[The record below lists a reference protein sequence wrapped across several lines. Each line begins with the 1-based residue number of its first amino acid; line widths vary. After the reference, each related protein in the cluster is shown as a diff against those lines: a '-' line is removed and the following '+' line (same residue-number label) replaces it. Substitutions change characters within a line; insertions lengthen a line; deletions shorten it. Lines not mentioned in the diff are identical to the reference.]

1 MNVLQ
6 GEITSIKTNGSLSL
20 VTVDIGAVF
29 FNTII
34 IETPDTAPYLKQGN
48 HIKMIFKET
57 EVIVGKGIEHSISIQ
72 NKAIGEI
79 INIKK
84 GQLLSTLTIDSTVGH
99 LTAIIT
105 SDAAD
110 QLQLEIGEKIT
121 AMIKTTEIM
130 LSE

>member
-20 VTVDIGAVF
+20 VTVDVGAVF

-34 IETPDTAPYLKQGN
+34 IETPDTASYLKQGN

>member
-6 GEITSIKTNGSLSL
+6 GKITSIKTNGSLSL
-20 VTVDIGAVF
+20 VTVGIDDIY

-34 IETPDTAPYLKQGN
+34 IETPDTASYLKQGN

-57 EVIVGKGIEHSISIQ
+57 EVIVGKGVEHSLSIQ

-84 GQLLSTLTIDSTVGH
+84 GKLLSTVIIDSTVGH

-110 QLQLEIGEKIT
+110 QMQLEIGEKIT

>member
-6 GEITSIKTNGSLSL
+6 GEIMSIKTNGSLSL
-20 VTVDIGAVF
+20 VTVHVGTIN

-34 IETPDTAPYLKQGN
+34 IETPDTASYLKQGN

-57 EVIVGKGIEHSISIQ
+57 EVIVGKGVEHSLSIQ

-84 GQLLSTLTIDSTVGH
+84 GTLLSTLTIDSTVGH

-105 SDAAD
+105 SDAVD

>member
-6 GEITSIKTNGSLSL
+6 GEIASIKTNGSLSL
-20 VTVDIGAVF
+20 VTVHVGTVF

-57 EVIVGKGIEHSISIQ
+57 EVIVGKGIEHPISIQ
-72 NKAIGEI
+72 NKAIGKI
-79 INIKK
+79 LNIKK
-84 GQLLSTLTIDSTVGH
+84 GKLLSTLTIDSTVGH

-105 SDAAD
+105 SDASD
-110 QLQLEIGEKIT
+110 QLQLQIGEKIT

>member
-1 MNVLQ
+1 

-20 VTVDIGAVF
+20 VTVDVGAVF

-84 GQLLSTLTIDSTVGH
+84 GQLLSTLTIDSTIGH

>member
-20 VTVDIGAVF
+20 VTVDVGAVF

-84 GQLLSTLTIDSTVGH
+84 GQLLSTLTIDSTIGH

>member
-1 MNVLQ
+1 M
-6 GEITSIKTNGSLSL
+6 TSIKTNGSLSL
-20 VTVDIGAVF
+20 VTVDVGAVF

-84 GQLLSTLTIDSTVGH
+84 GQLLSTLTIDSTIGH

>member
-1 MNVLQ
+1 MNVLK

-20 VTVDIGAVF
+20 VTVDVGAVF

-57 EVIVGKGIEHSISIQ
+57 EVIVGKGTEHSISIQ

-84 GQLLSTLTIDSTVGH
+84 GTLLNTLTIDSTVGH